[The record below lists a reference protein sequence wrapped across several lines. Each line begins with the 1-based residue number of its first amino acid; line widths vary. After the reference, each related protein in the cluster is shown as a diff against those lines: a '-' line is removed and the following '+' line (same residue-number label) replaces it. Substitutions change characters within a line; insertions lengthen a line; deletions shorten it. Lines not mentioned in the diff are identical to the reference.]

1 MSAHDQGIVAVTG
14 RAHWQRQVAFFLDSD
29 DSDTDIPQHK
39 FLAASLEYQP
49 GYFACDIKWQTQF
62 ILHPRLKT
70 GSGRSGLSRGMC

>member
-1 MSAHDQGIVAVTG
+1 MLLILFS
-14 RAHWQRQVAFFLDSD
+14 DSD

-70 GSGRSGLSRGMC
+70 GSGRSGLSRGMCQYHYQFLPTIGISR